1 MQTYQVKGLL
11 GLSSI
16 YVGESLK
23 NLKKHLPSSK
33 TIIITDENILVCHG
47 KDFPDLQI
55 ITIGSGESLKT
66 FATIESILKQL
77 IDLDCDRTSF
87 IVGIGGGIVCDIT
100 GFAASIFMRGV
111 KFGFVSTSLL
121 SQVDASVGG
130 KNGVNLDSYKNMVG
144 VFNQPEFVICDI
156 ALLHTL
162 PKDEI
167 SNGFGEIV
175 KHALIYDAPMIE
187 FIENNIQKALRL
199 DHETIFRLV
208 SESVKIKSQVV
219 QMDEKEA
226 GERRKLNF
234 GHTIGHALE
243 KINNPGHGRAVAM
256 GMVAAAKF
264 SYHKGWIENSD
275 VDRIIRLLDNLK
287 LPTQL
292 DYSASDVIQ
301 AAQKDKKKEGHDLFY
316 IFLES
321 LGKAKVEKISINEMN
336 TFISS
341 VFNQA

>member
-23 NLKKHLPSSK
+23 NLKKYLPLSK
-33 TIIITDENILVCHG
+33 TIIITDENILACHG
-47 KDFPDLQI
+47 KDFPDLPI
-55 ITIGSGESLKT
+55 ITIGTGESIKT
-66 FATIESILKQL
+66 LATIESILKQL
-77 IDLDCDRTSF
+77 IDFDCDRTSF

-167 SNGFGEIV
+167 SNGFGEVV

-187 FIENNIQKALRL
+187 FIENNIQKALQL
-199 DHETIFRLV
+199 DHDTIFRLV
-208 SESVKIKSQVV
+208 ADSVKIKSQVV

-264 SYHKGWIENSD
+264 SQQKKWIKNSD
-275 VDRIIRLLDNLK
+275 VKRIINLLNNLN
-287 LPTQL
+287 LPTHL
-292 DYSASDVIQ
+292 NYSASEVKN
-301 AAQKDKKKEGHDLFY
+301 AAHKDKKKEGDDLFY
-316 IFLES
+316 IFLEH
-321 LGKAKVEKISINEMN
+321 LGKARVDKISIQEMD
-336 TFISS
+336 TFIDST
-341 VFNQA
+341 FN